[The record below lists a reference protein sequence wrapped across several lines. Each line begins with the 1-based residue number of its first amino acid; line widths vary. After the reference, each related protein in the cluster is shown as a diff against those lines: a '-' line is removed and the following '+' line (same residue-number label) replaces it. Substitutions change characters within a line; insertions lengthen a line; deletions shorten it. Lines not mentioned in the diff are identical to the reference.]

1 VQLRGEMMAQLVV
14 ALDVN
19 ERKTLDALISKI
31 SGHASWV
38 KVGLEAT
45 SAFGLGLVAE
55 LKQKGFNVFADMKLH
70 DIPNTVE
77 WAARVVTR
85 SGADILNVHC
95 MGGRAMCE
103 AAVRGAREEAEKIGR
118 DIPFVLGVTVLTSMG
133 PEDLGAIG
141 MRGTPRDTV
150 IRLATLGK
158 EAGLSGIVSSAQE
171 IRVVREY
178 FPRDFCILTP
188 GIRPAGGDV
197 NDQKRIATPKEAV
210 LAGADFLVVGRP
222 ITAADDPAK
231 ACETIITEM
240 KEGEKELSR

>member
-1 VQLRGEMMAQLVV
+1 MAQLVV

-19 ERKTLDALISKI
+19 ERKVLDELVSRIK
-31 SGHASWV
+31 GHASWV

-45 SAFGLGLVAE
+45 SSFGLGLVSE

-85 SGADILNVHC
+85 SGADLLNVHC

-103 AAVRGAREEAEKIGR
+103 AAVKGAREEAEKMGR

-133 PEDLGAIG
+133 PEDLGSIG

-171 IRVVREY
+171 IKVVREY
-178 FPRDFCILTP
+178 FPKDFCILTP
-188 GIRPAGGDV
+188 GIRPAGGDM

-210 LAGADFLVVGRP
+210 MAGADFLVVGRT
-222 ITAADDPAK
+222 ITKSDDPAK
-231 ACETIITEM
+231 TCDMILQEM
-240 KEGEKELSR
+240 REGEKELSK

>member
-1 VQLRGEMMAQLVV
+1 MAKLVV

-19 ERKTLDALISKI
+19 DKNVLDSIVAKLE
-31 SGHASWV
+31 GQAVWV

-45 SAFGLGLVAE
+45 SAFGLGLVSE

-77 WAARVVTR
+77 WAARVITR

-95 MGGRAMCE
+95 MGGKAMCA
-103 AAVRGAREEAEKIGR
+103 AAVKGATEEAHKMGR
-118 DIPFVLGVTVLTSMG
+118 DVPFVLGVTLLTSMG

-158 EAGLSGIVSSAQE
+158 EAGLSGIISSAQE
-171 IRVVREY
+171 IKVVREY
-178 FPRDFCILTP
+178 FPKDFCILTP
-188 GIRPAGGDV
+188 GIRPSGGEI

-222 ITAADDPAK
+222 ITAAEDPAQ
-231 ACETIITEM
+231 ACAMILAEM
-240 KEGEKELSR
+240 KEGETELAK

>member
-1 VQLRGEMMAQLVV
+1 MAELVV

-19 ERKTLDALISKI
+19 EKKVLDTIVSKLEGR
-31 SGHASWV
+31 SLWV
-38 KVGLEAT
+38 KIGLEAT
-45 SAFGLGLVAE
+45 SAFGLGLVSE

-85 SGADILNVHC
+85 SGADIMNVHC

-103 AAVRGAREEAEKIGR
+103 AAVKGAREEAQKMGR

-158 EAGLSGIVSSAQE
+158 EAGLNGIVSSAQE
-171 IRVVREY
+171 IKVVREY
-178 FPRDFCILTP
+178 FPKDFCILTP
-188 GIRPAGGDV
+188 GIRPSGGEM

-210 LAGADFLVVGRP
+210 MAGADFLVVGRP
-222 ITAADDPAK
+222 ITAAEDPAK
-231 ACETIITEM
+231 ACDAIIAEM
-240 KEGEKELSR
+240 KEGEKEFAK

>member
-1 VQLRGEMMAQLVV
+1 MAKLVV

-19 ERKTLDALISKI
+19 ERKALDTIVSKLEGQ
-31 SGHASWV
+31 SVWV

-45 SAFGLGLVAE
+45 SAFGLNLVSE

-85 SGADILNVHC
+85 SGADMLNVHC
-95 MGGRAMCE
+95 MGGKAMCE
-103 AAVRGAREEAEKIGR
+103 AAVKGASEEAEKMGR

-141 MRGTPRDTV
+141 MRGTPRDCV
-150 IRLATLGK
+150 IRLAAMGK
-158 EAGLSGIVSSAQE
+158 EAGLNGMISSAQE
-171 IRVVREY
+171 IKVVREY
-178 FPRDFCILTP
+178 FGPEFVILTP
-188 GIRPAGGDV
+188 GIRPSGGEI
-197 NDQKRIATPKEAV
+197 NDQKRIATPKDAV

-222 ITAADDPAK
+222 ITAAEDPAK
-231 ACETIITEM
+231 ACSLILEEM
-240 KEGEKELSR
+240 KEGESEVAG